1 MTEEQIKILEYVG
14 TAILAIT
21 IWFKDAIAIRVGI
34 KKDKKDLEGSSLAN
48 LQKNL
53 DIYQEMIEFS
63 DIQYKTRIVEFE
75 NNFNT
80 TINRLKADLEQLKEI
95 NEKLKLF
102 IDEQKVIITKQNKSL
117 TYYRNKYGESQ

>member
-34 KKDKKDLEGSSLAN
+34 KKDKKDLEGSALTN

-63 DIQYKTRIVEFE
+63 DVQYKARILEFE
-75 NNFNT
+75 DNFNT